1 MSLSSKRFGCHQ
13 AMFLFQDNIIKEENR
28 AYAIKLSKP
37 FIPLK
42 EKSFKIGINY
52 QWVEFDRSASPEQIL
67 SIVMNAIGKV
77 KSNRGPLSSEEQK
90 ILAVALLS
98 FLSVG

>member
-1 MSLSSKRFGCHQ
+1 VKRE
-13 AMFLFQDNIIKEENR
+13 I

-77 KSNRGPLSSEEQK
+77 KSNRGLLSSEEQK

-98 FLSVG
+98 FFIGWLVSSK